1 MSKIARIYQGTN
13 EIQKYYQGGVLQR
26 LFFDW
31 KHYIGNEL
39 NIEYAKE
46 CVGRNVVIS
55 GKTYQN
61 LFDMKNLNYDYY
73 DTLTDDG
80 YKNINIPELSTGY
93 RVCKSVVNNLIKANT
108 VYTIIIDV
116 RKNTFNKIFEI
127 NSDYNNEG
135 YFSKNIAIQQNFIGR
150 MIVTATSK
158 ETLPS
163 NRQKVFRTQITPD
176 SLGELE
182 FKLMLLEGDYTNID
196 LPNSINGIES
206 VGEREFVNAPTE
218 YYPVTIR
225 NYNYECKTDGI
236 VLPNGVKNSI
246 DTIDGKKV
254 HTRRV
259 GAVLLNGTQDMTLS
273 NVNQTLTTRVRI
285 QMNNAK
291 VSKNN
296 LICNWFIRTGVHGDY
311 EYIIIQD
318 SSEGICL
325 FISVL
330 NTKLS
335 APTVDGVKRYFN
347 ENPLWVFYEFTSPI
361 CTYLES
367 GLYNEITIPT
377 SNIKNEIYLENGKWY
392 HKKNIGK
399 VIFDGSSDENWK
411 YYNEGGI
418 QRFNIIMPN
427 EAKMYD
433 VRTPVYAVDYRFEAS
448 KNEDKIIFISG
459 VETANKLYI
468 YNYAYTSIE
477 DFRAY
482 LAENPL
488 EVYYELAE
496 PVISELYF
504 TDITYKLNEPLRSLP
519 NGVCDTIEE
528 NRLVQR
534 VGKVVLDGSNASNF
548 KQVNTL
554 QVFRWEYFFDT
565 NSFVSG
571 ICDTFPIKNVQILS
585 NENIGIRLSGNNF
598 KCIDIKFPDDT
609 GFDINAFRTWLSENP
624 VTVHYELANPIET
637 EITPDKIPP
646 FLLKEGLTTLK
657 STNNITP
664 QIELSCL
671 VRDDFQ
677 NMCDNEWESG
687 DIDLNTG
694 TIDNTNSSR
703 IRLINYIKVKSNTKY
718 RMDVVNSVETLN
730 KGYIEARYY
739 DNEKSY
745 LDMGG
750 SIGTISKSS
759 IVFTTPENCYYIR
772 IIAETTNVNFKIY
785 LKEVF

>member
-1 MSKIARIYQGTN
+1 MSKIARIYQGLE

-93 RVCKSVVNNLIKANT
+93 KVCKSAVNNLIKANT

-116 RKNTFNKIFEI
+116 RKNTFNKNFGI

-158 ETLPS
+158 KTLPS
-163 NRQKVFRTQITPD
+163 NSQKVFRTQITPD

-225 NYNYECKTDGI
+225 NYNYKCGTDNI

-259 GAVLLNGTQDMTLS
+259 GAVLLKGTQNMTLS

-285 QMNNAK
+285 RMDNAK

-296 LICNWFIRTGVHGDY
+296 LLCNWFIRTGVHGDY

-335 APTVDGVKRYFN
+335 APTADGVKQYFN
-347 ENPLWVFYEFTSPI
+347 ENPLWVFYELATPI
-361 CTYLES
+361 YTYLES
-367 GLYNEITIPT
+367 GLYDEITIPT
-377 SNIKNEIYLENGKWY
+377 SDIKNEIYSENGKWY
-392 HKKNIGK
+392 HKRNIGK
-399 VIFDGSSDENWK
+399 AIFDGSSDEEWNYEEAFK
-411 YYNEGGI
+411 
-418 QRFNIIMPN
+418 RFNSPDINDCIYKN
-427 EAKMYD
+427 G
-433 VRTPVYAVDYRFEAS
+433 RTPVCIKGYTYS
-448 KNEDKIIFISG
+448 DKSG
-459 VETANKLYI
+459 DNFDTLAFLSGAYNGCKLYI
-468 YNYAYTSIE
+468 YNYAYISVK
-477 DFRAY
+477 DFKAY
-482 LAENPL
+482 LAKNPL

-504 TDITYKLNEPLRSLP
+504 SDITYKLNEPLRSLP

-528 NRLVQR
+528 NKLVQR
-534 VGKVVLDGSNASNF
+534 VGKVTFDGTKEIILYNASTYARFSINM
-548 KQVNTL
+548 
-554 QVFRWEYFFDT
+554 
-565 NSFVSG
+565 
-571 ICDTFPIKNVQILS
+571 P
-585 NENIGIRLSGNNF
+585 
-598 KCIDIKFPDDT
+598 
-609 GFDINAFRTWLSENP
+609 INAKAYSKRTAVYAKGYYFDAIMNGDRVIFSSAVKGTNRLYIYNYDYKTVNDFKAYLTENP
-624 VTVHYELANPIET
+624 LEVYYELATPIET

-664 QIELSCL
+664 QIELDCL
-671 VRDDFQ
+671 LRDEFQ
-677 NMCDNEWESG
+677 NMCDNEWEVG
-687 DIDLNTG
+687 DIVYGTG
-694 TIDNTNSSR
+694 EIDDTNSSR
-703 IRLINYIKVKSNTKY
+703 IRLINYIKVKPNTKY
-718 RMDVVNSVETLN
+718 RMDILNSVKTLN
-730 KGYIEARYY
+730 EGYIGARYY

-745 LDMGG
+745 LGGG
-750 SIGTISKSS
+750 SIGAISKSS

-772 IIAETTNVNFKIY
+772 FIAVTTDVNFKVY
-785 LKEVF
+785 LKEVIK